1 MAVVLNRPEL
11 DCFLALAKRDRGDP
25 SQPVFVLS
33 VNCSKFPEPTDVTAR
48 FHGGNL
54 LIEVGADCPLPIP
67 VDLDGPIVIDGK
79 LAAFHIRKMGHG
91 AWALSPSLNMPGIL
105 HAFVVL
111 HGAPDPAPWER
122 TIFLATEDTHG

>member
-11 DCFLALAKRDRGDP
+11 DRFLALAKRDLGDP

-33 VNCSKFPEPTDVTAR
+33 ANCSKFPEPGDITAR
-48 FHGGNL
+48 FHAGNL
-54 LIEVGADCPLPIP
+54 LLDLGGDRPLVVP
-67 VDLDGPIVIDGK
+67 VDPDGPVVKDGK
-79 LAAFHIRKMGHG
+79 LAAFHIRKLGHG

-105 HAFVVL
+105 HAFIVV

-122 TIFLATEDTHG
+122 TIFLATEVGE